1 MEWIEG
7 CPEATRTADQNTGLM
22 GKLKRKSISL
32 MKQKKEAES
41 TLMQIYQDYRDGM
54 LDMQSFMD
62 LREQLSNEKA
72 NAEKEITDIL
82 SMQRQTKIRVKKV
95 REFLTTIDGLV
106 FYSWNEE
113 LLRRIVEKVELKP
126 DGTVKVALMM
136 KDEIEKLTMED

>member
-1 MEWIEG
+1 
-7 CPEATRTADQNTGLM
+7 
-22 GKLKRKSISL
+22 
-32 MKQKKEAES
+32 
-41 TLMQIYQDYRDGM
+41 M

-72 NAEKEITDIL
+72 KAEKEITDVL

-113 LLRRIVEKVELKP
+113 LLRRIVEKVEL
-126 DGTVKVALMM
+126 
-136 KDEIEKLTMED
+136 

>member
-1 MEWIEG
+1 
-7 CPEATRTADQNTGLM
+7 
-22 GKLKRKSISL
+22 
-32 MKQKKEAES
+32 
-41 TLMQIYQDYRDGM
+41 
-54 LDMQSFMD
+54 
-62 LREQLSNEKA
+62 
-72 NAEKEITDIL
+72 
-82 SMQRQTKIRVKKV
+82 MQRQTKIRVKKV